1 MQNREKARVW
11 HLLSIY
17 CVSGDHNLIR
27 PQNEK
32 RTSRATW
39 VMQKGRLGLQTP
51 PVQGHTASK
60 RQSQAL
66 NPCCCLS
73 SLLLQSVGGR
83 RERGTGWGERE
94 QKDGGGA
101 QEGTVTWMWCWLKSE
116 ERVWLKPAPEVSSG
130 GLRGQ
135 AGWRGGNPTVRAM
148 RAFPFHR

>member
-17 CVSGDHNLIR
+17 CVSGAHNLIR

-60 RQSQAL
+60 QQSQAL
-66 NPCCCLS
+66 NPSVQLPELPAS
-73 SLLLQSVGGR
+73 SACGR
-83 RERGTGWGERE
+83 KERERDGMGGEGAKGWR
-94 QKDGGGA
+94 
-101 QEGTVTWMWCWLKSE
+101 
-116 ERVWLKPAPEVSSG
+116 RSSG
-130 GLRGQ
+130 GDSDLDVVLAEVRGKSL
-135 AGWRGGNPTVRAM
+135 A
-148 RAFPFHR
+148 